1 MSISPAASPSLVP
14 GQLRALGFGHSS
26 FLGIR
31 RSWHQALP
39 GCGSVLTSKSLP
51 LWTCLHKCRIWWQQY
66 YRNQS
71 GYFCC
76 VWQEANSRKFK
87 QKGRCWVLLL
97 HVIGEHRFRTSR
109 DSHSI
114 IRILSLSP
122 STLHPPLTLTS
133 ALILYWPDGSGLPLS
148 LLSSPFEKEGFSTSI
163 SISRAL
169 TKLRFPRPIPGL
181 ITENR

>member
-1 MSISPAASPSLVP
+1 MSISPAVSPSLVP
-14 GQLRALGFGHSS
+14 GQLRALGFGRSS

-31 RSWHQALP
+31 HSWHQALP

-76 VWQEANSRKFK
+76 AWQEANSRKFK
-87 QKGRCWVLLL
+87 QKGRCWVFFASCNWRTQAQDLEGLTQYHQNTFSVSL
-97 HVIGEHRFRTSR
+97 HP
-109 DSHSI
+109 
-114 IRILSLSP
+114 SP
-122 STLHPPLTLTS
+122 SSHLTS

-169 TKLRFPRPIPGL
+169 TKLRLPRPIPGL